1 MGNDNNNSNEDQGV
15 NTNALHNLMFF
26 IILVFLCV
34 ILYFTFKTY
43 QTANHP
49 VNVGSLQHYD
59 SLYDERQWH
68 ISMSEYGDV
77 TGYHTPDGL
86 YYTFE
91 EPIPADIF
99 YNE

>member
-1 MGNDNNNSNEDQGV
+1 MGNDNNSNEDQGI

-26 IILVFLCV
+26 IILVLLCI

-43 QTANHP
+43 KTANHP

-59 SLYDERQWH
+59 SIYSRETGN
-68 ISMSEYGDV
+68 ISMNEYGDI

-91 EPIPADIF
+91 EPIPADEF
-99 YNE
+99 

>member
-1 MGNDNNNSNEDQGV
+1 MGNDNNNSNEDQGI
-15 NTNALHNLMFF
+15 NTNVLHNLMFF
-26 IILVFLCV
+26 LILVLLV
-34 ILYFTFKTY
+34 AILFFAYNAY
-43 QTANHP
+43 QNTISPQNI
-49 VNVGSLQHYD
+49 GSLQHYD
-59 SLYDERQWH
+59 SLYNERQWH
-68 ISMSEYGDV
+68 ISMNEYGDV